1 MPEAREIIAVI
12 VTLGSFGLLAGYVF
26 TGGHLDSGT
35 GVGLVA
41 FSSGSLGSVLGFY
54 FGKANGAQAALAV
67 AATTLSNQAIAAST
81 QRRTGD
87 PPMVQAPVTVVA
99 APAPPILGNPG

>member
-1 MPEAREIIAVI
+1 MSIDAREIIAVI

-41 FSSGSLGSVLGFY
+41 FCSGSLGSVLGFY
-54 FGKANGAQAALAV
+54 FGKSNGAQAALANSALQLSQQANV
-67 AATTLSNQAIAAST
+67 ASS
-81 QRRTGD
+81 QRR
-87 PPMVQAPVTVVA
+87 VTDA
-99 APAPPILGNPG
+99 ARTVPAAEGS